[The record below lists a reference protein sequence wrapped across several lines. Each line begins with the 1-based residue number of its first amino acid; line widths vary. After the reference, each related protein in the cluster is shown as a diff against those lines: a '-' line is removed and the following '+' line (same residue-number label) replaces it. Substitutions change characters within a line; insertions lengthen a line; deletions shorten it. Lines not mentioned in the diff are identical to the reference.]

1 MLSATQC
8 FSVEQP
14 RSERLHILLKCH
26 VAFTHLEQQADSNSI
41 TNTLLVS
48 FQIITF
54 LHIALWL
61 GGHEA
66 HNLSQNTWNLF
77 TVPSAD
83 YWIMDLS
90 FPWGLE
96 FKEEGLTVTMPWK
109 TNVVLEVKY
118 KCLKW
123 RSVIQSRCNFPPP
136 IYSMAHMLAWLS
148 ETEQLIWTD
157 CTLLCLI
164 SVLLF
169 DACSCNIQKSLQ
181 LLYKDEFYG

>member
-136 IYSMAHMLAWLS
+136 HIQHGTHASMAEWNRAANMDWLYTS
-148 ETEQLIWTD
+148 VPYISTSIW
-157 CTLLCLI
+157 CL
-164 SVLLF
+164 
-169 DACSCNIQKSLQ
+169 
-181 LLYKDEFYG
+181 

>member
-1 MLSATQC
+1 MWSQRACFMLLWGCTGIRRLFKLCSCKSSFHAECDAVLFSGTAKVRKIASSPEVSCC
-8 FSVEQP
+8 F
-14 RSERLHILLKCH
+14 H
-26 VAFTHLEQQADSNSI
+26 THLEHQADSNSI

-66 HNLSQNTWNLF
+66 HN
-77 TVPSAD
+77 

-109 TNVVLEVKY
+109 INVVLEVKY

-123 RSVIQSRCNFPPP
+123 RSVIQSRCNFFPPHA
-136 IYSMAHMLAWLS
+136 SMAEWNRATNMDWLYTS
-148 ETEQLIWTD
+148 VPYISTSIW
-157 CTLLCLI
+157 CL
-164 SVLLF
+164 
-169 DACSCNIQKSLQ
+169 
-181 LLYKDEFYG
+181 